1 MLNKKK
7 GFLFILFTF
16 LIVLASSGQLPHT
29 FTQYTSEN
37 GLSQKTIRCILQ
49 DHKGLM
55 WFATWNGLYKF
66 DGYTFKNYKAHPGD
80 NIELSNNRLDYIKED
95 RYGYIWMQTYDHQV
109 YRFNPRTGQFQ
120 AIPYGKYSSQDIY
133 VLSTGD
139 IWITTTQGEL
149 LHVSTHPETHELTA
163 VNFFNTN
170 KIHTS
175 GKVNGIY
182 LDKQQ
187 EPWILTENG
196 LYRASTDAG
205 KTAVQSYFTSQSEK
219 YSFYDASEV
228 GSDIYFASAKGRM
241 LLFRDD
247 KFSPLK
253 LPTNSNIK
261 FVRPL
266 TQRKIFIGTENDGF
280 FIYDTSTRSHK
291 HYNKENHRKIKSNHV
306 QDIYI
311 SNQNEVWIMFDM
323 PGITRFNPYNEQADH
338 FILQDKYGENIT
350 EGRMEI
356 NVYEDINGITWVHPA
371 GGGVAWYDR
380 KSNRLVP
387 FYNPSLQAGWTQEN
401 RVTSLFSDRQGN
413 LWFCSLANGLEK
425 ATFTTSQF
433 SLLTPYSDD
442 LEHTANNIRAI
453 YQDRDGYIWVGSK
466 DKIIR
471 IYNKDLQYIGNL
483 TTKGNIIPNSTD
495 ELGMAYAFIQ
505 DYKGTIWI
513 GTKGKGLIAAQ
524 RYAPLKFRLAHY
536 TADEK
541 NPYSLSGNEIY
552 SLYEDEQK
560 RLWIATWKQGINY
573 LSLQTKTSLPQF
585 INYRNK
591 LKNYPI
597 DLCSRT
603 RFITSDRQGNLW
615 IGSATGLLMCNNPE
629 ALPEQ
634 MKFKHFTRI
643 PGDTHSLSNNDVHNI
658 FFTKKNEMYI
668 ATFGGGINK
677 LISLNNG
684 KARFQFYTSRDG
696 LPTDIILSIE
706 EDDKGMLWLANEEE
720 LCKFDPIT
728 EKITTYQA
736 SSFPQPAKFSEGAA
750 LYTREKKLI
759 FNTMKGMLCFS
770 PDSISKSNYVP
781 PILLTHFQATEDIPG
796 SDTGKMQI
804 NNIDD
809 IKSIR
814 LSHKQNGFNIQFAAL
829 DMRYPNSILYA
840 YKLEGFDKNWN
851 YIGNQHTA
859 TYTNLPKGT
868 YTLKVRSTNSD
879 GVWVENTRSIDITIL
894 PSFWETPWAYLLYV
908 LFVALII
915 FIATYILFTF
925 FRLKH
930 KVIVEQQISDI
941 KLRFFTNISHELRTP
956 LTLIAGP
963 IEQIL
968 QNGHFKE
975 EEKEQLTLVE
985 RNTNRML
992 HLVNQ
997 ILDFRKIQNNKMK
1010 MQVQQVNL
1018 IPFIHHIMENF
1029 NCLADQHQI
1038 DFKMITRLYSLN
1050 IWADV
1055 DKLEKILF
1063 NLLSNAFKYT
1073 PQGKQIRVIIT
1084 DSDKDI
1090 AISVE
1095 DQGIG
1100 IPEHKQNSLFTR
1112 FESFVD
1118 KNLFNQ
1124 SSTGIGLSLVKEL
1137 IDMHHGSITLLS
1149 KPGEG
1154 SRFTIKLPKGKEH
1167 FDETTEF
1174 ILSDQIVTDINQVF
1188 PNSQLISLTENEE
1201 ENINKEKESVLI
1213 VEDNQELRSFLKTI
1227 FVQHF
1232 NVIEAENGKIGLEKS
1247 KNYQPDIIVSDV
1259 MMPEMDGIELIHAL
1273 REDITTS
1280 HIPIIL
1286 LTAKST
1292 IESKV
1297 EGIQNGADDY
1307 ITKPFSAI
1315 YLKAR
1320 VINILEQRKKLQ
1332 TLYRASLLPNASE
1345 WDKAKTEKET
1355 TPILSPNDQ
1364 KFMDKIMQT
1373 IEKNLDNGELMVE
1386 DIASEVNM
1394 SRSVFFK
1401 KLKTLTGLSP
1411 IEFLKEIRMK
1421 RAAQLIE
1428 TEEYTMAQIAY
1439 MVGINDSHYFS
1450 KCFKQQYGITPTE
1463 YKEKKNRGK

>member
-1 MLNKKK
+1 
-7 GFLFILFTF
+7 
-16 LIVLASSGQLPHT
+16 
-29 FTQYTSEN
+29 
-37 GLSQKTIRCILQ
+37 
-49 DHKGLM
+49 
-55 WFATWNGLYKF
+55 
-66 DGYTFKNYKAHPGD
+66 
-80 NIELSNNRLDYIKED
+80 
-95 RYGYIWMQTYDHQV
+95 
-109 YRFNPRTGQFQ
+109 
-120 AIPYGKYSSQDIY
+120 
-133 VLSTGD
+133 
-139 IWITTTQGEL
+139 
-149 LHVSTHPETHELTA
+149 
-163 VNFFNTN
+163 
-170 KIHTS
+170 
-175 GKVNGIY
+175 
-182 LDKQQ
+182 
-187 EPWILTENG
+187 
-196 LYRASTDAG
+196 
-205 KTAVQSYFTSQSEK
+205 
-219 YSFYDASEV
+219 
-228 GSDIYFASAKGRM
+228 
-241 LLFRDD
+241 
-247 KFSPLK
+247 
-253 LPTNSNIK
+253 
-261 FVRPL
+261 
-266 TQRKIFIGTENDGF
+266 
-280 FIYDTSTRSHK
+280 
-291 HYNKENHRKIKSNHV
+291 
-306 QDIYI
+306 
-311 SNQNEVWIMFDM
+311 
-323 PGITRFNPYNEQADH
+323 
-338 FILQDKYGENIT
+338 
-350 EGRMEI
+350 
-356 NVYEDINGITWVHPA
+356 
-371 GGGVAWYDR
+371 
-380 KSNRLVP
+380 
-387 FYNPSLQAGWTQEN
+387 
-401 RVTSLFSDRQGN
+401 
-413 LWFCSLANGLEK
+413 
-425 ATFTTSQF
+425 
-433 SLLTPYSDD
+433 
-442 LEHTANNIRAI
+442 
-453 YQDRDGYIWVGSK
+453 
-466 DKIIR
+466 
-471 IYNKDLQYIGNL
+471 
-483 TTKGNIIPNSTD
+483 
-495 ELGMAYAFIQ
+495 
-505 DYKGTIWI
+505 
-513 GTKGKGLIAAQ
+513 
-524 RYAPLKFRLAHY
+524 
-536 TADEK
+536 
-541 NPYSLSGNEIY
+541 
-552 SLYEDEQK
+552 
-560 RLWIATWKQGINY
+560 
-573 LSLQTKTSLPQF
+573 
-585 INYRNK
+585 
-591 LKNYPI
+591 
-597 DLCSRT
+597 
-603 RFITSDRQGNLW
+603 
-615 IGSATGLLMCNNPE
+615 
-629 ALPEQ
+629 
-634 MKFKHFTRI
+634 
-643 PGDTHSLSNNDVHNI
+643 
-658 FFTKKNEMYI
+658 
-668 ATFGGGINK
+668 
-677 LISLNNG
+677 
-684 KARFQFYTSRDG
+684 
-696 LPTDIILSIE
+696 
-706 EDDKGMLWLANEEE
+706 MLWLANEEE

-736 SSFPQPAKFSEGAA
+736 RSFPQPAKFSEGAA